1 MYQVVQRGIG
11 FGTIKFNRSVQ
22 MGMLGLSQLLI
33 TKAFWGNCIDL
44 FVKWVGNYGWAI
56 ILLTIAIKL
65 ILTPLDI
72 LQKHTN
78 AKNAKMQ
85 AIMQPE
91 LQKVQEQFPGDRNK
105 LNQKQMELAKKYNF
119 NMTGTCLT
127 LLISLIVTL
136 VVFTSLFT
144 GINALSKKQ
153 ENIAFNEIYQTY
165 QQAVAYTVD
174 NSEDF
179 LIEGETEVDEAK
191 VNAYIAQQVEAK
203 FEEQSDKYS
212 FMWVKNVWKGDK
224 TISPVVSYQSFEK
237 YAIKNGIIENTDDA
251 KAEFKNEYNT
261 IKAIIEEDN
270 KNNGYYLLIILAG
283 LITFLVQ
290 FLQVKLQ
297 ERKTGVKNPS
307 SKPMLI
313 IMPIFM
319 IIFASTSSAL
329 FTLYII
335 ANSVMSGLIS
345 TITDLCMPGNKN
357 NGKEDVVYKKG
368 NTEVVEYSRNYKK
381 G

>member
-1 MYQVVQRGIG
+1 
-11 FGTIKFNRSVQ
+11 
-22 MGMLGLSQLLI
+22 MGMLEFSQMLI
-33 TKAFWGNCIDL
+33 TKAFWGDCIDL

-65 ILTPLDI
+65 VLTPI
-72 LQKHTN
+72 EVIQKRVN

-91 LQKVQEQFPGDRNK
+91 LQKVQQQYPGDRNK

-127 LLISLIVTL
+127 LLFSMIITL

-144 GINALSKKQ
+144 GINSLSKKQ
-153 ENIAFNEIYQTY
+153 ENVAFNEIYQTY
-165 QQAVAYTVD
+165 TEAKAYTID

-179 LIEGETEVDEAK
+179 LVEGGLEIDQNKVDAYISSQ
-191 VNAYIAQQVEAK
+191 VNAK
-203 FEEQSDKYS
+203 FKEQSKKYS

-224 TISPVVSYQSFEK
+224 TVSPVVSYSSFEK
-237 YAIKNGIIENTDDA
+237 YAIKQGIIENTDTA
-251 KAEFKNEYNT
+251 KASFKEKYNQ
-261 IKAIIEEDN
+261 IKSIIEVDN
-270 KNNGYYLLIILAG
+270 KNNGCYLLIIMAG
-283 LITFLVQ
+283 VITFLAQ
-290 FLQVKLQ
+290 FMQIKIQ
-297 ERKTGVKNPS
+297 EKRSGVKNPS
-307 SKPMLI
+307 AKTMLI

-319 IIFASTSSAL
+319 VIFASTSSAL

-335 ANSVMSGLIS
+335 ANSVISAIIS
-345 TITDLCMPGNKN
+345 TIIDLCQPKNKKDDGN
-357 NGKEDVVYKKG
+357 VVYKKG
-368 NTEVVEYSRNYKK
+368 NTEVVEYSRNYNK

>member
-1 MYQVVQRGIG
+1 
-11 FGTIKFNRSVQ
+11 
-22 MGMLGLSQLLI
+22 MGMLGISQLLI
-33 TKAFWGNCIDL
+33 TKAFWGDCIDL

-72 LQKHTN
+72 MQKRVN

-91 LQKVQEQFPGDRNK
+91 LQKVQEQYPGDRNK

-127 LLISLIVTL
+127 LLISMIVTL
-136 VVFTSLFT
+136 VIFTSLFT
-144 GINALSKKQ
+144 GINSLSKKQ

-165 QQAVAYTVD
+165 QQSVAYTVD
-174 NSEDF
+174 NSQDF
-179 LIEGETEVDEAK
+179 LVDGGTEIDETK
-191 VNAYIAQQVEAK
+191 VNTYISKQVKAK
-203 FEEQSDKYS
+203 FDDQADKYS

-224 TISPVVSYQSFEK
+224 TISPVVSYKSFEK
-237 YAIKNGIIENTDDA
+237 YAIKNGIIGNTDA
-251 KAEFKNEYNT
+251 EKTEFKQEYDT
-261 IKAIIEEDN
+261 IKSIIEEDN
-270 KNNGYYLLIILAG
+270 KNNGYYLLIILSG
-283 LITFLVQ
+283 VITFLVQ
-290 FLQVKLQ
+290 FLQIKLQ

-307 SKPMLI
+307 AKTMLI

-335 ANSVMSGLIS
+335 TNSIMSALIS
-345 TITDLCMPGNKN
+345 MATDAFMPKDKNK
-357 NGKEDVVYKKG
+357 EEVVYKKG

>member
-1 MYQVVQRGIG
+1 
-11 FGTIKFNRSVQ
+11 

-33 TKAFWGNCIDL
+33 TKAFWGDCIDL

-65 ILTPLDI
+65 VLTPLDI
-72 LQKHTN
+72 MQKRVN

-91 LQKVQEQFPGDRNK
+91 LLKVQEQFPGDRNK
-105 LNQKQMELAKKYNF
+105 LNQKQMELARKYNF

-127 LLISLIVTL
+127 LLISMIITL

-144 GINALSKKQ
+144 GINSLSKKQ

-165 QQAVAYTVD
+165 QQAVVYTVD
-174 NSEDF
+174 NSQDF
-179 LIEGETEVDEAK
+179 LVEGGTEIDEAK
-191 VNAYIAQQVEAK
+191 VNTYIAKQVEAK

-224 TISPVVSYQSFEK
+224 TISPVVSYKSFEK
-237 YAIKNGIIENTDDA
+237 YAIKNGIISNTDA
-251 KAEFKNEYNT
+251 EKAEFKEDYNT

-283 LITFLVQ
+283 VITFLVQ

-307 SKPMLI
+307 AKTMLI

-319 IIFASTSSAL
+319 LIFASTSSAL

-335 ANSVMSGLIS
+335 TNSIMSALIS
-345 TITDLCMPGNKN
+345 TITDLFMPKDKGNK
-357 NGKEDVVYKKG
+357 EEVVYKKG

>member
-1 MYQVVQRGIG
+1 M
-11 FGTIKFNRSVQ
+11 
-22 MGMLGLSQLLI
+22 
-33 TKAFWGNCIDL
+33 
-44 FVKWVGNYGWAI
+44 
-56 ILLTIAIKL
+56 
-65 ILTPLDI
+65 
-72 LQKHTN
+72 QKRVN

-91 LQKVQEQFPGDRNK
+91 LQKVQEQYPGDRNK

-127 LLISLIVTL
+127 LLISMIVTL
-136 VVFTSLFT
+136 VIFTSLFT
-144 GINALSKKQ
+144 GINSLSKKQ

-165 QQAVAYTVD
+165 QQSVAYTVD
-174 NSEDF
+174 NSQDF
-179 LIEGETEVDEAK
+179 LVDGGTEIDETK
-191 VNAYIAQQVEAK
+191 VNTYISKQVKAK
-203 FEEQSDKYS
+203 FDDQADKYS

-224 TISPVVSYQSFEK
+224 TISPVVSYKSFEK
-237 YAIKNGIIENTDDA
+237 YAIKNGIIGNTDA
-251 KAEFKNEYNT
+251 EKTEFKQEYDT
-261 IKAIIEEDN
+261 IKSIIEEDN
-270 KNNGYYLLIILAG
+270 KNNGYYLLIILSG
-283 LITFLVQ
+283 VITFLVQ
-290 FLQVKLQ
+290 FLQIKLQ

-307 SKPMLI
+307 AKTMLI

-335 ANSVMSGLIS
+335 TNSIMSALIS
-345 TITDLCMPGNKN
+345 MATDAFMPKDKNK
-357 NGKEDVVYKKG
+357 EEVVYKKG